1 MTDKE
6 GLVRYLT
13 DARGHYREFVSSNC
27 SCNEQ
32 ATWREGVTDVALSFF
47 ELTETT
53 EIRQM
58 FEITLKGDNYIKG
71 AVERIDVLHDAQV
84 RNQVNLKATSIR
96 DNLDYVAQK
105 ADLLLARINA
115 NDVPTAKQVL
125 AGIKPELN
133 SLAVALATL
142 EGLLNQ

>member
-1 MTDKE
+1 MDKE

-13 DARGHYREFVSSNC
+13 DARGHYREFVSSNY

-32 ATWREGVTDVALSFF
+32 ATWREGVTDMAISFF

-53 EIRQM
+53 EIRRM
-58 FEITLKGDNYIKG
+58 FEATLKGDSYIKS

-84 RNQVNLKATSIR
+84 RSQVNLKATAIR

-105 ADLLLARINA
+105 ADMLLARINA
-115 NDVPTAKQVL
+115 NDVPSATQIL
-125 AGIKPELN
+125 AGIKPEVN
-133 SLAVALATL
+133 TLAVALATL
-142 EGLLNQ
+142 EGLLNR